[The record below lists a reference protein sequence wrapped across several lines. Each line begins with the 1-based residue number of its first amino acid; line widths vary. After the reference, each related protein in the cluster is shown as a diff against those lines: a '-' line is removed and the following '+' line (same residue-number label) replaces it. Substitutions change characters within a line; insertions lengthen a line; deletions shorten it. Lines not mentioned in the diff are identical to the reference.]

1 HGIHNNRRQQR
12 SALQR
17 QRVAE
22 AIELVKDSNPK
33 VLFINIFGGVTKAD
47 TVAEGIVQAINKLN
61 ITFKIVVRLKGFN
74 EAKGKELLKKN
85 EIDSFTDMG
94 EAIQEVVKLAKYGNS
109 D

>member
-1 HGIHNNRRQQR
+1 M
-12 SALQR
+12 
-17 QRVAE
+17 
-22 AIELVKDSNPK
+22 
-33 VLFINIFGGVTKAD
+33 
-47 TVAEGIVQAINKLN
+47 
-61 ITFKIVVRLKGFN
+61 RLKGFN